1 MLWPSS
7 ALQRSCRAARRRSAE
22 TYSPP
27 ALGAASRREPRAR
40 RFTRRS
46 AQSRH
51 RRPPL
56 VPDGI
61 GKKCDLRY
69 GTASLQELCLVA
81 LLRFPA
87 HLGLRRPREMRTAA
101 HSALLRHV
109 GAQNRFVGWTIRLF
123 PLWCPHF
130 TRVSMRLT
138 RLVPVVVLAALSG
151 CLEREDTTA
160 PSTGTARVR
169 VVHASPTSS
178 ALDVSRSGAA
188 LGTALTYATVSPASA
203 YGSSPAGPGVLLVKD
218 ASGAT
223 LFNAQIP
230 LLRDTALT
238 IVAVGNSGAAFPA
251 GSART
256 FQPIALRDTAASP
269 AAGGWLRIV
278 HAADSV
284 AANAGVATSGVDIYI
299 YPQGSPRPTA
309 APTAGAAIRIINA
322 AYRAVT
328 GYLPLTAVGAYTVEV
343 FVTGAAPTTATPLVA
358 TSVTIA
364 NLSKATVVARRA
376 FVGAT
381 AAPLNAFGLV
391 LLPE

>member
-1 MLWPSS
+1 
-7 ALQRSCRAARRRSAE
+7 
-22 TYSPP
+22 
-27 ALGAASRREPRAR
+27 
-40 RFTRRS
+40 
-46 AQSRH
+46 
-51 RRPPL
+51 
-56 VPDGI
+56 
-61 GKKCDLRY
+61 
-69 GTASLQELCLVA
+69 
-81 LLRFPA
+81 
-87 HLGLRRPREMRTAA
+87 
-101 HSALLRHV
+101 
-109 GAQNRFVGWTIRLF
+109 
-123 PLWCPHF
+123 
-130 TRVSMRLT
+130 MRLT
-138 RLVPVVVLAALSG
+138 RLVPVVALAALGG
-151 CLEREDTTA
+151 CLEREDVTA
-160 PSTGTARVR
+160 PSAGTARVR
-169 VVHASPTSS
+169 FVHASPTAS

-188 LGTALTYATVSPASA
+188 LATALAYSAVSPATL

-230 LLRDTALT
+230 LLKDTAMT
-238 IVAVGNSGAAFPA
+238 IVAVGTAGAAFPA

-284 AANAGVATSGVDIYI
+284 AANTAGVATSGVDIYI

-309 APTAGAAIRIINA
+309 APTAGAAVRIINA

-328 GYLPLTAVGAYTVEV
+328 GYLPLTTAGAYTVEV

-376 FVGAT
+376 SVGAT